1 MAAEDGGK
9 NVTRTSAD
17 VRDVGVGGE
26 VVGGCDGGCIRDVM
40 ADEQVAEHGGFLG
53 IAGEVVEEGDA
64 EVLIERGLAGLDG
77 VKEFRPGDD
86 EEISGDGENGRT
98 NGAGNVGP
106 EGLGERSQG
115 ESVGF
120 VLAED
125 AVTGEGAQEA
135 VERGG
140 VGVGEGC
147 ELFGGFGTVGEMVSQ
162 AQLGGCAQKKW
173 DGEAHR
179 H

>member
-17 VRDVGVGGE
+17 VGDVGVGGE

-40 ADEQVAEHGGFLG
+40 ADEQVAEHGGFFG
-53 IAGEVVEEGDA
+53 IAGQVVEEGDA
-64 EVLIERGLAGLDG
+64 EVLIEGGLAGLDG

-86 EEISGDGENGRT
+86 EKISGDGENGRT
-98 NGAGNVGP
+98 DGSGNVGA
-106 EGLGERSQG
+106 EGLGERSEG

-120 VLAED
+120 AFAED

-147 ELFGGFGTVGEMVSQ
+147 ELFGGFGAVGEMVSDT
-162 AQLGGCAQKKW
+162 QLGGCAEEKW
-173 DGEAHR
+173 NGEAHR